1 MQIDIMVIILTS
13 SAMNEYSFI
22 DYLIKH
28 LVSLYHFLLQIKYIV
43 GDFRQKMTYQEIT
56 IVAWIN

>member
-1 MQIDIMVIILTS
+1 MVIILTS

-28 LVSLYHFLLQIKYIV
+28 LVSLNHFLLQIKYIV